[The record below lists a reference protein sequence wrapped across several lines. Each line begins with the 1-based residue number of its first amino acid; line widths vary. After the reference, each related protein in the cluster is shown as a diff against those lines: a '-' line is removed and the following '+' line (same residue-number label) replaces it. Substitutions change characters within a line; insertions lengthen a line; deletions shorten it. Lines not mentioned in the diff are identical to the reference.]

1 MGSPLLPRFLVLIGL
16 FLMLGLTT
24 AAQKPVAILARNAGG
39 ICSTYTVAGGDTC
52 AKIALSHGITVK
64 NIEDYNAQTWAWH
77 GCGQIH
83 QGAFICVSLG
93 EPPMPVALP
102 NAICGPQVPG
112 TVRPKK
118 YSDLASLN
126 PCPASQCVSFP
137 LEIFH
142 ISTSSFQSSIEYIL
156 NLVKSVL

>member
-1 MGSPLLPRFLVLIGL
+1 MGSLLLPRFLVLAGL
-16 FLMLGLTT
+16 FLMLGSST
-24 AAQKPVAILARNAGG
+24 AIQESASLFARNAGA

-52 AKIALSHGITVK
+52 TKIAQSHGITVK
-64 NIEDYNAQTWAWH
+64 NIEDYNTQTWAWQ
-77 GCGQIH
+77 GCAQLQ
-83 QGAFICVSLG
+83 QGAFICVSSG

-112 TVRPKK
+112 TIRPKK

-137 LEIFH
+137 FW
-142 ISTSSFQSSIEYIL
+142 IL
-156 NLVKSVL
+156 AYQGLL